1 MIASLKLASLVDFFV
16 QSEGSTSNR
25 GQNDQNN
32 QATAAALP
40 ARSKKSD
47 SDLVRKN
54 EENFRFCPSEK
65 NMDKLL
71 EDLPPFTYN
80 TIVKYVRNS
89 GKNNQNSADYMVMKP
104 FERGVNFFSEGY
116 LHNVGAK
123 NHKES
128 KTFYFRAL
136 CYRSLRNSEPPHK
149 IRLAISTEQPYDVL
163 ASSCT
168 CVAGSLEFCNHAVGL
183 LYLVSHYSMTKAK
196 MVHAWS
202 TMTYM

>member
-1 MIASLKLASLVDFFV
+1 
-16 QSEGSTSNR
+16 
-25 GQNDQNN
+25 
-32 QATAAALP
+32 
-40 ARSKKSD
+40 
-47 SDLVRKN
+47 
-54 EENFRFCPSEK
+54 
-65 NMDKLL
+65 
-71 EDLPPFTYN
+71 
-80 TIVKYVRNS
+80 
-89 GKNNQNSADYMVMKP
+89 MKP
-104 FERGVNFFSEGY
+104 FERDVNFFSEGY

-123 NHKES
+123 NHKDS

-136 CYRSLRNSEPPHK
+136 CYRSLRKSEPPHK

-168 CVAGSLEFCNHAVGL
+168 CVAGSLGFCNHAVGL

>member
-1 MIASLKLASLVDFFV
+1 MKEVLQTRCTDD
-16 QSEGSTSNR
+16 R

-54 EENFRFCPSEK
+54 EEKFRFCPSEK

-89 GKNNQNSADYMVMKP
+89 GKNNQHSPDYM
-104 FERGVNFFSEGY
+104 
-116 LHNVGAK
+116 
-123 NHKES
+123 
-128 KTFYFRAL
+128 
-136 CYRSLRNSEPPHK
+136 
-149 IRLAISTEQPYDVL
+149 
-163 ASSCT
+163 
-168 CVAGSLEFCNHAVGL
+168 
-183 LYLVSHYSMTKAK
+183 
-196 MVHAWS
+196 
-202 TMTYM
+202 